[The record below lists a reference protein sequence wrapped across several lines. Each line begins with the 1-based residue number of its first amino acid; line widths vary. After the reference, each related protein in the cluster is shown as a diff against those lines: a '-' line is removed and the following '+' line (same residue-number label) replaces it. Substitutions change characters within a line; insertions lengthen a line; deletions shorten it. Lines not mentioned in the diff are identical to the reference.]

1 MNFLREVIRF
11 LPSPELYLLKLSLNE
26 IPAED
31 LSRLGLFE
39 VTESRSVSQQS
50 LHVNLPQYSTKN
62 LTVLQLLSI
71 QSCLFFLQTEDTSD
85 IKLTNLLNSPAVT
98 LN

>member
-71 QSCLFFLQTEDTSD
+71 QSCLFFFANRGHFRYQ
-85 IKLTNLLNSPAVT
+85 INKLVK
-98 LN
+98 